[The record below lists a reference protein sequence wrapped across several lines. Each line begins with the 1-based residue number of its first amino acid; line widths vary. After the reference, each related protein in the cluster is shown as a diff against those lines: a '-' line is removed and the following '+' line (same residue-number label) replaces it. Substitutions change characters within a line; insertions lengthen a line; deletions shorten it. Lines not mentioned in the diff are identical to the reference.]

1 MSEAIKFRA
10 APDEEIAHPF
20 LAGGG
25 EMGALMRAH
34 NWAATPLGSP
44 DRWPQ
49 SLRSAVS
56 ICLGSAFPIAIY
68 WGSELALLYN
78 DAWSPIPGEKHPWA
92 LGRPGREVWPEIWN
106 DIGPLYEQVQVTGE
120 GVWQQDQLLPMRRH
134 GYTEECYFN
143 FTFSPIRGESVR
155 AEGIFNAVVETTFRV
170 VGERRTR
177 VLQEL
182 AERTMGARAAEEAC
196 SLAAEMLGSASADLP
211 FCLLY
216 LRSPD
221 QGGVRLAHLAGA
233 VGLPPGGS
241 GSPVL
246 VDLDDPSSIWP
257 FAEITESGQP
267 ALVNGLAERG
277 VTQQPQFW
285 PEPAENAFVVPFVPT
300 GLAIS
305 GEPIGFLVAG
315 VSPRRALD
323 AEYESFI
330 ERVAAHVATAVSN
343 ARAYE
348 EERRRAEALTEIDRA
363 KTLFFSNVSHE
374 FRTPLTLMLGPIED
388 ALNDAS
394 DSALNDVQRDR
405 LDVAHRNSMRLLRLV
420 NTLLDFSRIEA
431 GRTQASF
438 QPTDLA
444 AFTADL
450 ASSFRSVTEKA
461 GLTLRINCPPLS
473 EPVHVD
479 RDMWEKI
486 VLNLVSNAF
495 KFTFQGEI
503 AVELSATAD
512 DGAVQLAVR
521 DTGVGIPAAELS
533 RTFERFHRIEN
544 QKSRSFE
551 GSGIGLALVQELVK
565 LHGGSIRVESEVGKG
580 SAFIVTVPRRTTD
593 LSARRESV
601 GGEVSTSLLAPA
613 FVEEALRWLP
623 VGMSATASP
632 RVDGKPSDRQIG
644 PATSER
650 PRVLV
655 ADDNADM
662 REYLHRLLNARFEVE
677 TVADGQA
684 ALTVA
689 QANPPN
695 LILSDGM
702 MPQLDGFGLVK
713 AIRADAKL
721 RALPVILLSA
731 RAGEEAKVEGLD
743 AGADDYLVKPFSA
756 RELVARIQANL
767 QMAQIRKAAEEA
779 LRKRT
784 VELETVLS
792 TIPTAVWFTHDTDA
806 KWVFGNRYASDLLRI
821 SADANASLS
830 APIHERP
837 TFRAFRQGKE
847 VAADA
852 LPIHRAARGE
862 NVPEEELEIRFD
874 DGTAIKI
881 LIRATPLLDSTGKS
895 QGAVCAAIDITERLR
910 AEAQR
915 TILIN
920 ELNHRVKNTL
930 ATVQSLA
937 MQTFRNSE
945 RSADARLLFEARLAA
960 LSRAHD
966 MLTSESWEGASLTD
980 TVNRA
985 LEPFRT
991 DKQRIG
997 VDGTDVRISP
1007 KQALALSMAL
1017 HELATN
1023 AAKYGSLSN
1032 TAGRVRIAW
1041 SIASL
1046 DGTGELQLTWSEE
1059 GGPPVV
1065 PPNRRGFG
1073 SRLIE
1078 RNLAHDL
1085 GGEASIVYRPD
1096 GVFSLIKSPLDPRG
1110 DDMIARRPIQ

>member
-1 MSEAIKFRA
+1 MNEAIKVLV
-10 APDEEIAHPF
+10 APVEETSHPF

-44 DRWPQ
+44 DLWPQ

-92 LGRPGREVWPEIWN
+92 LGRPGREVWPEIWD
-106 DIGPLYEQVQVTGE
+106 DIGPLYEQVQATGE
-120 GVWQQDQLLPMRRH
+120 GIWQQDQLLPMRRH

-143 FTFSPIRGESVR
+143 FTFSPIRGESARV
-155 AEGIFNAVVETTFRV
+155 EGIFNAVVETTFRV

-182 AERTMGARAAEEAC
+182 AERTMGARSAEEAC
-196 SLAAEMLGSASADLP
+196 SLAAETLRSASADLP

-216 LRSPD
+216 LRSPAEA
-221 QGGVRLAHLAGA
+221 GGRLARLAAA
-233 VGLPPGGS
+233 VGLPPGES
-241 GSPVL
+241 NARIL
-246 VDLDDPSSIWP
+246 ADLEDPSSIWP
-257 FAEITESGQP
+257 FAEIIETGQP
-267 ALVNGLAERG
+267 ALVNDLAERG
-277 VTQQPQFW
+277 VALIPQFW
-285 PEPAENAFVVPFVPT
+285 PELSQDALVVPFVPT

-305 GEPIGFLVAG
+305 GEPVGFLVAG

-323 AEYESFI
+323 AEYISFI

-348 EERRRAEALTEIDRA
+348 EERRRAEALAEIDRA

-394 DSALNDVQRDR
+394 ASALNDVQRNR

-438 QPTDLA
+438 EPTDLA
-444 AFTADL
+444 SFTVDL
-450 ASSFRSVTEKA
+450 ASSFHSVTEKA
-461 GLTLRINCPPLS
+461 GLTLKIDCRPLS
-473 EPVHVD
+473 GPVYVD

-495 KFTFQGEI
+495 KFTFQGKI
-503 AVELSATAD
+503 AVELAATTD
-512 DGAVQLAVR
+512 GGAVQLVVR

-533 RTFERFHRIEN
+533 RMFERFHRIEN

-565 LHGGSIRVESEVGKG
+565 LHNGSIRVESEIGNG
-580 SAFIVTVPRRTTD
+580 SAFIVTIPRRPAHLPAECEDVGDKDTT
-593 LSARRESV
+593 A
-601 GGEVSTSLLAPA
+601 LLAPA
-613 FVEEALRWLP
+613 FVEEASRWLP
-623 VGMSATASP
+623 EGVTAPVSQS
-632 RVDGKPSDRQIG
+632 VDILPSDARGAG
-644 PATSER
+644 PATAER

-655 ADDNADM
+655 ADDNTDM
-662 REYLHRLLNARFEVE
+662 REYLQRLLGARFEVE
-677 TVADGQA
+677 TFSDGQA
-684 ALTVA
+684 ALAAA
-689 QANPPN
+689 QANPPD
-695 LILSDGM
+695 LILSDVM

-713 AIRADAKL
+713 AIRADANL

-743 AGADDYLVKPFSA
+743 AGVDDYLVKPFSA

-767 QMAQIRKAAEEA
+767 QMAQIRKTAEEV

-784 VELETVLS
+784 VELETVLA

-806 KWVFGNRYASDLLRI
+806 KSVFGNRYASDLLRI
-821 SADANASLS
+821 SAGANASLS

-837 TFRAFRQGKE
+837 TFRAFREGKE
-847 VAADA
+847 MTADE

-862 NVPEEELEIRFD
+862 DVPEEELEIRFE
-874 DGTAIKI
+874 DGTATKM
-881 LIRATPLLDSTGKS
+881 LVRASPLLDSAGEP

-937 MQTFRNSE
+937 MQTFRNSK
-945 RSADARLLFEARLAA
+945 RSADGRLLFEARLAA

-966 MLTSESWEGASLTD
+966 MLTNESWEGAGLTD

-985 LEPFRT
+985 LEPFLT
-991 DKQRIG
+991 DKRRIG
-997 VDGTDVRISP
+997 VEGADVRISP

-1032 TAGRVRIAW
+1032 TTGRVRIAW
-1041 SIASL
+1041 TIAL
-1046 DGTGELQLTWSEE
+1046 RDGTGELKLTWTEE

-1065 PPNRRGFG
+1065 PPTRRGFG

-1078 RNLAHDL
+1078 RALAHDL
-1085 GGEASIVYRPD
+1085 GGGASIVYRPG
-1096 GVFSLIKSPLDPRG
+1096 GVFSVINTPLEPQG
-1110 DDMIARRPIQ
+1110 TS